1 MTAWNDVF
9 LGVIAV
15 ATLAIAVAQVAV
27 IVVAG
32 RAARRLAQL
41 AEQFERDVKPLFGQ
55 LNAIGNDA
63 ARAASLAT
71 AQVERVDRLFSDVT
85 LRFEQTLN
93 AVQDSVIGPVR
104 EGRALL
110 SAFRAAMQ
118 AIRDLRQNGR
128 ARQGRAEDEDALFI

>member
-15 ATLAIAVAQVAV
+15 ATLALAVAQIAV

-41 AEQFERDVKPLFGQ
+41 AEQFERDIKPLFAH
-55 LNAIGNDA
+55 LNAIGTDA
-63 ARAASLAT
+63 ARAAALAA
-71 AQVERVDRLFSDVT
+71 AQVDRVDRLFGDVT
-85 LRFEQTLN
+85 LRVEQTLN

>member
-1 MTAWNDVF
+1 VTGWNDVF

-15 ATLAIAVAQVAV
+15 ATLAIAVTQIAV

-41 AEQFERDVKPLFGQ
+41 AEQFERDVKPLFGH
-55 LNAIGNDA
+55 LNAIGTDA
-63 ARAASLAT
+63 ARAASLAA
-71 AQVERVDRLFSDVT
+71 AQVERVDRLFNDVT
-85 LRFEQTLN
+85 LRAEQTLN
-93 AVQDSVIGPVR
+93 AVQDTVIGPVR
-104 EGRALL
+104 EGQALL

>member
-15 ATLAIAVAQVAV
+15 ATLAIAVAQIAV

-71 AQVERVDRLFSDVT
+71 AQVERVDRLFGDVT

-118 AIRDLRQNGR
+118 AVRELRQNGR

>member
-15 ATLAIAVAQVAV
+15 ATLAIAVAQIAV

-118 AIRDLRQNGR
+118 AVRELRQNGR